1 MMEELG
7 VKRSRLYAMFR
18 ELGIDVREL
27 RRRRWR

>member
-18 ELGIDVREL
+18 ELGIDVRKL
-27 RRRRWR
+27 RKRLGR